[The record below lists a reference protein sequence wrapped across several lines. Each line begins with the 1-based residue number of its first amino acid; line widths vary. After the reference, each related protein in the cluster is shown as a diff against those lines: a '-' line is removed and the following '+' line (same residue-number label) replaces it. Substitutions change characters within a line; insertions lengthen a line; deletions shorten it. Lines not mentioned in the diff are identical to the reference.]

1 MTARIGPLV
10 AAALLL
16 TACTAAS
23 GKPGADGRLPEGVTP
38 LRYDLA
44 LTIDPR
50 QERFA
55 GVAKIKIKLDRSTRQ
70 LWLHS
75 REAKVETVS
84 LDANGRTI
92 AATWAD
98 GGEGFAQVR
107 LASAAPAGEATLTVK
122 YDAPFND
129 SAAGLYHSESG
140 GEKYAV
146 TQFEA
151 LDARRAFPSF
161 DQPNFKTPFAVSIT
175 ARAGDT
181 VIANTTETGAEPAG
195 EGLVRHTF
203 RETLPIPTYLVAFAV
218 GPYDVVQGPLLPK
231 TAQREAVQLRGVA
244 VKGKGAQTRYA
255 LSITADLI
263 EYFEAY
269 FATPYPYDKLDFI
282 AAPEFSAGAMEN
294 VGAIVYAEQA
304 ILMGPN
310 APVAQQRGIV
320 TTHAHEIAHQWF
332 GNLVT
337 PAWWDDIWLNE
348 AFATWMA
355 YKSANAVFP
364 DGGYERE
371 IQLRAIAAMEEDSL
385 SSARRIREP
394 IVTEADIEDA
404 FDAITYSKGGGVLA
418 MAETYL
424 GDDAFREG
432 VRTHMRRF
440 PHGVATSR
448 DFFESLGQGAKKPEI
463 VTALSSFTD
472 RNHVPLIEA
481 RIECPTDGAAPRARL
496 TQSSWTPVGAQP
508 ERRQWTAPVCLTA
521 YGLTG
526 RGEKSC
532 TMLSEPDGIAPLQG
546 ACPAFVSPNAAGAG
560 YYRFAL
566 DERGWTSLI
575 AGFRRLD
582 PGEQIA
588 TLDSLYAGFAANKV
602 SAALL
607 LRGLEVGAGAADL
620 SVRRQAAT
628 LAAKV
633 ADVPANDGARDAYA
647 TWIRS
652 AFDRPG
658 VETALSRR
666 ANPAERQAAFTVT
679 RLLALYG
686 REPAV
691 RARLLA
697 GARGTV
703 GLARTAPASLDER
716 GVAFMVGVQDGGP
729 AFFNALLARAKA
741 TTDAQFQSEALAALS
756 HAPGEE
762 QQWVFANAVLADP
775 FTGSQMRRAL
785 FRTQDFPESAPVGL
799 AILRERFDSVVAR
812 LPGGLAGQSAPAFAK
827 GLCTTADRD
836 ALATLFKENGAKAP
850 GHERALAQAV
860 EAIDR
865 CAALREARGGE
876 LANALNATD

>member
-10 AAALLL
+10 AAAFLLA
-16 TACTAAS
+16 ACSASS
-23 GKPGADGRLPEGVTP
+23 GKPGADGRLAQGVTP
-38 LRYDLA
+38 LHYDLA
-44 LTIDPR
+44 LTVDPR
-50 QERFA
+50 EERFS
-55 GVAKIKIKLDRSTRQ
+55 GVAKIRVKLDSSTRRF
-70 LWLHS
+70 WLHS
-75 REAKVETVS
+75 REATVETVS
-84 LDANGRTI
+84 LDAGGRTI

-98 GGEGFAQVR
+98 GGEGFAEVR
-107 LASAAPAGEATLTVK
+107 LASAAPAGEATLTVN

-161 DQPNFKTPFAVSIT
+161 DQPSFKTPFAVSIV

-263 EYFEAY
+263 AYFEEY

-304 ILMGPN
+304 ILMGPD

-348 AFATWMA
+348 AFATWMS
-355 YKSANAVFP
+355 YKAANAVFP

-394 IVTEADIEDA
+394 IVTESDIEDA

-418 MAETYL
+418 MAESYL

-448 DFFESLGQGAKKPEI
+448 DFFESLGQGSKRPGGGGGAGFVHRPQPCAADRSAHRVPHGRWRPARATGAKRVGAGRRAAGTAAMDRAGVPHLVRAHRPRREI
-463 VTALSSFTD
+463 LHDALCAG
-472 RNHVPLIEA
+472 RRRPAA
-481 RIECPTDGAAPRARL
+481 RRLPGVRIAERCGRRLLSLCPRRARL
-496 TQSSWTPVGAQP
+496 DVAH
-508 ERRQWTAPVCLTA
+508 
-521 YGLTG
+521 
-526 RGEKSC
+526 
-532 TMLSEPDGIAPLQG
+532 
-546 ACPAFVSPNAAGAG
+546 
-560 YYRFAL
+560 
-566 DERGWTSLI
+566 
-575 AGFRRLD
+575 RRLPPARSGRTD
-582 PGEQIA
+582 R
-588 TLDSLYAGFAANKV
+588 YARQP
-602 SAALL
+602 
-607 LRGLEVGAGAADL
+607 LRGLCREQGKRRAVAA
-620 SVRRQAAT
+620 
-628 LAAKV
+628 
-633 ADVPANDGARDAYA
+633 
-647 TWIRS
+647 RS
-652 AFDRPG
+652 R
-658 VETALSRR
+658 SRR
-666 ANPAERQAAFTVT
+666 
-679 RLLALYG
+679 G
-686 REPAV
+686 RGRP
-691 RARLLA
+691 L
-697 GARGTV
+697 G
-703 GLARTAPASLDER
+703 APASHD
-716 GVAFMVGVQDGGP
+716 
-729 AFFNALLARAKA
+729 
-741 TTDAQFQSEALAALS
+741 
-756 HAPGEE
+756 
-762 QQWVFANAVLADP
+762 
-775 FTGSQMRRAL
+775 
-785 FRTQDFPESAPVGL
+785 
-799 AILRERFDSVVAR
+799 
-812 LPGGLAGQSAPAFAK
+812 
-827 GLCTTADRD
+827 
-836 ALATLFKENGAKAP
+836 
-850 GHERALAQAV
+850 
-860 EAIDR
+860 
-865 CAALREARGGE
+865 ARGQGRRRTGQRGR
-876 LANALNATD
+876 A